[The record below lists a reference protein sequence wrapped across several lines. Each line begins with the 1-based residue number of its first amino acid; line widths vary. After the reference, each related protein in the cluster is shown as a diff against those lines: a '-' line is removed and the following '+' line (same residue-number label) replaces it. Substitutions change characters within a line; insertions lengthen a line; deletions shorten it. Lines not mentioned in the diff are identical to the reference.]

1 MLRSSHR
8 PRLDLAPARDKRD
21 RLMASAQAA
30 ESGAVSHGTAAPESA
45 KLVRRVF
52 AFMFNLTNTASDRIE
67 LASRQRRPVT
77 VNMAAPAQFVFSL
90 FIVFAL
96 AKLLVI
102 LDRHLA
108 FSPLVVFALLGQDA
122 LFAVA
127 AGLLLAVIASRFPV
141 VSWSTCAF
149 LCVYAAFN
157 VPLTRALSS
166 PLTLQISQA

>member
-1 MLRSSHR
+1 R
-8 PRLDLAPARDKRD
+8 DLIVTGVQTCALPIY
-21 RLMASAQAA
+21 
-30 ESGAVSHGTAAPESA
+30 
-45 KLVRRVF
+45 
-52 AFMFNLTNTASDRIE
+52 RIE

-77 VNMAAPAQFVFSL
+77 VNIAAPAQFVFSL

-127 AGLLLAVIASRFPV
+127 AGLLRSEERRVGKE
-141 VSWSTCAF
+141 W
-149 LCVYAAFN
+149 
-157 VPLTRALSS
+157 RAWGS
-166 PLTLQISQA
+166 